1 MNMKTLNTKQE
12 EYTEIFEQ
20 QKNVNVLMEKKEADA
35 ITDTT

>member
-20 QKNVNVLMEKKEADA
+20 YKNVNVLIEKKEADA